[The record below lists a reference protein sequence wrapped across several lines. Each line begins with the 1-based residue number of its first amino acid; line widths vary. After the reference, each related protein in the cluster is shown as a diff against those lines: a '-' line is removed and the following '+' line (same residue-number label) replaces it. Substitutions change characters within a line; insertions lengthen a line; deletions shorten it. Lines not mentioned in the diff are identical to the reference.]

1 MTSTSGVVTRP
12 SNGKRVSWK
21 AAVPIVD
28 AVRQANASG
37 ITAYVIGDASHL
49 RRSGGHTPWKPG
61 APYGVVTATD
71 IMVSNPATFE
81 KALLRLM
88 KASGYDTTWIDFINI
103 NGHQYDFDGRY
114 QGTSGDHHLHLEA
127 LGGRTNHA
135 GNTLIRD
142 AVSLTKGGPMPGA
155 KPPVVKPTPA
165 PTVPKEEEE
174 MRLVQTKG
182 LDPVYLT
189 DLKTRVHVDRAR
201 RDALLAAGVKLYVLD
216 PKHDLKAFGPVV
228 DEESK

>member
-21 AAVPIVD
+21 AATPIVD
-28 AVRQANASG
+28 AVHQANAAG

-71 IMVSNPATFE
+71 IMVTNAAAFE
-81 KALLRLM
+81 KALIRLM
-88 KASGYDTTWIDFINI
+88 KAPGYDTTWIDFINI
-103 NGHQYDFDGRY
+103 NNSQYDFNGRR
-114 QGTSGDHHLHLEA
+114 QGSSGDHHLHLEA
-127 LGGRTNHA
+127 LGSRTNHR

-142 AVSLTKGGPMPGA
+142 AIALTKGGVLPTTAP
-155 KPPVVKPTPA
+155 KPTTPAATPVV
-165 PTVPKEEEE
+165 VPKEEEE
-174 MRLVQTKG
+174 MRLVQSKG
-182 LDPVYLT
+182 KDAVYLT

-216 PKHDLKAFGPVV
+216 PKHDLAAFGPVTV
-228 DEESK
+228 